1 VGAPYGYNRRGPAE
15 PGRSSVRS
23 EDYDR
28 VARVEQQNWWFEA
41 KRLLTL
47 RHLAG
52 NGAGPPSRVAD
63 VGCGTGATAEALL
76 GAGVPSV
83 VALDAS
89 PEALAHTVAA
99 HPSVTAVSAVAEA
112 LPIRDGALDAVVS
125 LDVIEH
131 LDDDVAA
138 LSAYRNALRPDGRVV
153 IAVPAYQWAW
163 SDHDERLG
171 HRRRYTARRLR
182 RSLETAGFRVEKLS
196 YFHSFLVPAVLV
208 ARKTPLGRLVNADG
222 GAGSTGSTADRVFRV
237 LSRWE
242 RSVLRIARLPFGLS
256 VLAVG
261 VKRAVPDPRP
271 APRP

>member
-1 VGAPYGYNRRGPAE
+1 MRRT
-15 PGRSSVRS
+15 VRS

-47 RHLAG
+47 RCLAG
-52 NGAGPPSRVAD
+52 SGAERPSRVAD
-63 VGCGTGATAEALL
+63 VGCGTGATAETLL
-76 GAGVPSV
+76 AAGVATV

-89 PEALAHTVAA
+89 PEALAHTAAA
-99 HPSVTAVSAVAEA
+99 HPRVTAVSAVAEA
-112 LPIRDGALDAVVS
+112 LPVRDGALDAVVS

-138 LSAYRNALRPDGRVV
+138 LSAYRRALRRDGRVV
-153 IAVPAYQWAW
+153 IAVPAYRWAW

-182 RSLETAGFRVEKLS
+182 RSLEAAGFRVERLS

-222 GAGSTGSTADRVFRV
+222 GAGSTGSAADRVFRV

-242 RSVLRIARLPFGLS
+242 RAILRIVRLPFGLS
-256 VLAVG
+256 VMAVG
-261 VKRAVPDPRP
+261 INDAAGAGDVSPGEVATSARARS
-271 APRP
+271 